1 MLLVKNAEIYAPE
14 YLGKKDLLIC
24 GGKIECIQDS
34 IRELPVECE
43 VLDAEGKILTPGF
56 LDQHVHITGGGGE
69 GSFHTRTPELQMSE
83 LVENGITTVV
93 GLLGT
98 DGITRSVDNLYAKTR
113 VLCEEGVS
121 AYMLTGAYGYPSP
134 TITGETDRDIVF
146 VNEILGVKLAISDHR
161 APNVTGDQLVQIASK
176 ARVAGMLSGKPGI
189 VVLHM
194 GDDKDGLAPV
204 FRALEVSSVPVRIF
218 RPTHVNRNEK
228 LLEEG
233 YEFLKRGGYIDLTCG
248 MHTSPGECVLEAK
261 KRGLPTEHITM
272 SSDGHGSWSN
282 YAEDGS
288 LLEIGVSGVDAL
300 YKELKYM
307 VHVSKS
313 IGIAPVLCRLTQQI
327 CLRTSVITIFR
338 VTYSVS
344 TPILFCIFIS
354 PTITKFRAES
364 PVLKRLPIQTEIIIL
379 TERIASFIRCQQ
391 TFQRRFL

>member
-121 AYMLTGAYGYPSP
+121 AYML
-134 TITGETDRDIVF
+134 
-146 VNEILGVKLAISDHR
+146 
-161 APNVTGDQLVQIASK
+161 
-176 ARVAGMLSGKPGI
+176 
-189 VVLHM
+189 HM

-307 VHVSKS
+307 VQVLGMTLEEALPYMTCQVAEGLDLL
-313 IGIAPVLCRLTQQI
+313 GIKGTVAEGADADLLLFDQDLTLDTYVARGKI
-327 CLRTSVITIFR
+327 FMKHGEVIR
-338 VTYSVS
+338 KGTYE
-344 TPILFCIFIS
+344 
-354 PTITKFRAES
+354 K
-364 PVLKRLPIQTEIIIL
+364 
-379 TERIASFIRCQQ
+379 
-391 TFQRRFL
+391 

>member
-233 YEFLKRGGYIDLTCG
+233 YEFLK
-248 MHTSPGECVLEAK
+248 
-261 KRGLPTEHITM
+261 
-272 SSDGHGSWSN
+272 
-282 YAEDGS
+282 
-288 LLEIGVSGVDAL
+288 SGRL
-300 YKELKYM
+300 Y
-307 VHVSKS
+307 
-313 IGIAPVLCRLTQQI
+313 
-327 CLRTSVITIFR
+327 
-338 VTYSVS
+338 
-344 TPILFCIFIS
+344 
-354 PTITKFRAES
+354 
-364 PVLKRLPIQTEIIIL
+364 
-379 TERIASFIRCQQ
+379 
-391 TFQRRFL
+391 